1 MNDDWD
7 DWRVVWAAGTV
18 GTFTGA
24 AKVLSIGQAT
34 VSRRIAALEERLGHA
49 LFARTAVGLVR
60 TPAADAMWNHI
71 EAMHASWQ
79 QATAVVQ
86 GHETEPEGVVRVA
99 TAVGIAVDLMPEL
112 AIRLQRSH
120 PKVQLEILADN
131 RPLDLGRFEADIA
144 IRNAPI
150 DRGDVLVR
158 RLITVMAGVFG
169 SAAYLESLPANPT
182 PADLNWLQWAPEM
195 SHIPQAKW
203 IKAHHHGRIVFS
215 TNNYLAMRAAAQQG
229 LGLLLCSELEGR
241 LLNLLPVP
249 VDMPA
254 IPSGSGYLLVPRAL
268 RHVPRVSVVVDA
280 IVQQARELED
290 R

>member
-1 MNDDWD
+1 MNEDWD
-7 DWRVVWAAGTV
+7 DWRVVWAAGTA

-24 AKVLSIGQAT
+24 AKALGIGQAT
-34 VSRRIAALEERLGHA
+34 VSRRIAALEERLGHE
-49 LFARTAVGLVR
+49 LFARTPAGLVR

-71 EAMHASWQ
+71 EAMRASWQ

-99 TAVGIAVDLMPEL
+99 TAVGIAVDVMPEV
-112 AIRLQRSH
+112 ARRLRQSH

-131 RPLDLGRFEADIA
+131 RAVDLGRFEADIA
-144 IRNAPI
+144 IRNAPM

-158 RLITVMAGVFG
+158 KLLTVTAGAFG
-169 SAAYLESLPANPT
+169 SAAYLDSLPANPT
-182 PADLNWLQWAPEM
+182 QADLAWLQWSSEM
-195 SHIPQAKW
+195 SHIPQAMW
-203 IKAHHHGRIVFS
+203 INEHNQGSVVFS
-215 TNNYLAMRAAAQQG
+215 TNNYLAMRAAAQHG

-241 LLNLLPVP
+241 LLKLLPVP
-249 VDMPA
+249 VDIPK

-280 IVQQARELED
+280 ILEQARELEKM
-290 R
+290 